1 MPVKNGTERKLWR
14 LARLMHRKDE
24 RFKDPT
30 RSKRRGTTDGHEG
43 LGPRGETELGSHG
56 QHRVETLHERWRV
69 MARKDALLQLHKSLL
84 NRRGELFKRLGVDL
98 QDLDH
103 TGTSSGAGDAAD
115 AAFDSGS
122 EEIASQLAE
131 FEARELRQIQRALTR
146 LKAGSYGQ
154 CEVCH
159 AKIPVA
165 RLNALPYSTMC
176 IRCQREVE
184 NDSGWL
190 DAQRMA
196 SWDKISDVEPRLE
209 DRKELDLADIEMDM
223 TK

>member
-1 MPVKNGTERKLWR
+1 
-14 LARLMHRKDE
+14 
-24 RFKDPT
+24 
-30 RSKRRGTTDGHEG
+30 
-43 LGPRGETELGSHG
+43 
-56 QHRVETLHERWRV
+56 
-69 MARKDALLQLHKSLL
+69 MARKDALLRLHKSLL
-84 NRRGELFKRLGVDL
+84 NRRAELLKRLGVDL

-103 TGTSSGAGDAAD
+103 TRMASGAGDIAD

-131 FEARELRQIQRALTR
+131 FEARELRQIQRALIR
-146 LKAGSYGQ
+146 LKAGAYGL

-176 IRCQREVE
+176 IRCQREIE

-190 DAQRMA
+190 DSHRFA

-209 DRKELDLADIEMDM
+209 DRKEIGLADIEMDL